1 MDASY
6 LLDLASGDRKL
17 VKEIL
22 GDFLSS
28 DAVDRQ
34 ALATAIEARNASDVH
49 QAAHRIKGA
58 ARSIGATA
66 YADKAATLEH
76 AAAAGADLSGMLQE
90 LEQEAHS
97 LSDWAA
103 AFE

>member
-6 LLDLASGDRKL
+6 LLDLAGGDRTL

-22 GDFLSS
+22 GDFLGS
-28 DAVDRQ
+28 DAADRQ
-34 ALATAIEARNASDVH
+34 ALAAAVAARNASDVH

-66 YADKAATLEH
+66 YADKAAMIEQ

-103 AFE
+103 AFQ